1 MLIKNDQVG
10 LHLCEDKIPG
20 PLEEQQVFLMAEPS
34 LMASAEYIS
43 AGPLPANRTFTIF
56 ILHFMFMYVFLHV
69 FVPHMLSAFR
79 DQKSVLDLVVVN
91 HHVDAEN

>member
-20 PLEEQQVFLMAEPS
+20 PLEEQQVFLMAESS

-56 ILHFMFMYVFLHV
+56 ILHFMFMYVFPACLCTTYAQCFQRSKECV
-69 FVPHMLSAFR
+69 GFSGCEPPCGC
-79 DQKSVLDLVVVN
+79 
-91 HHVDAEN
+91 